1 MGLAA
6 ANFAAGP
13 GKKKRADGMM
23 ELGGMSYGIPAGAA
37 QDLMTSPGSSNENEW
52 MSGGGKE

>member
-13 GKKKRADGMM
+13 GKKKRADGLM
-23 ELGGMSYGIPAGAA
+23 ELDGGPASASYGRQ
-37 QDLMTSPGSSNENEW
+37 QDLTSVGENSNE
-52 MSGGGKE
+52 